1 MTKELYSIGETAR
14 LFGISTQTLRFYDR
28 RGILSPVH
36 TDPETGYRYY
46 SYMQFHVIDRIKY
59 LQGFGF
65 ALEEICTIIKKG
77 TVDALLSALY
87 RQKETLSNE
96 IMEMEE
102 LVKDMEW
109 YISRFTY
116 MEEDNAEGGFYTIRQ
131 EERYI
136 LEVPCYESDALSD
149 MEIRLAA
156 AKGMPQYKDLP
167 FRRQYGYKLRADDL
181 AAGCFRPYS
190 YFLHMRKKPDFQA
203 KHFDVLPAGEYL
215 CFRTRLLLENWDT
228 GLLNGRL
235 RQSGLPGL
243 VIALEF
249 EDNLV
254 DWSDA
259 MYEIQM
265 LL

>member
-1 MTKELYSIGETAR
+1 MNTAQCSKTSPSLRSCTAR
-14 LFGISTQTLRFYDR
+14 L
-28 RGILSPVH
+28 
-36 TDPETGYRYY
+36 
-46 SYMQFHVIDRIKY
+46 
-59 LQGFGF
+59 
-65 ALEEICTIIKKG
+65 ALEEICTIIKTG

-87 RQKETLSNE
+87 RQKEALNNE
-96 IMEMEE
+96 IMEMQD

-116 MEEDNAEGGFYTIRQ
+116 MDEDNTKEAFYTTWQ
-131 EERYI
+131 EERHV

-156 AKGMPQYKDLP
+156 AKGMTQYKDLP
-167 FRRQYGYKLRADDL
+167 FRRQYGYKLQFDAL
-181 AAGCFRPYS
+181 AAGRFQPYS

-203 KHFDVLPAGEYL
+203 EHFRVLPAGEYL
-215 CFRTRLLLENWDT
+215 CFRTRLLLESWDT
-228 GLLNGRL
+228 RLLNERFRL
-235 RQSGLPGL
+235 AAPPRL

>member
-28 RGILSPVH
+28 KGILSPVY

-59 LQGFGF
+59 LQGFGL
-65 ALEEICTIIKKG
+65 ALEEICAIIKKG

-87 RQKETLSNE
+87 HQKEALNNE
-96 IMEMEE
+96 IAEMQE

-109 YISRFTY
+109 YINRFTY
-116 MEEDNAEGGFYTIRQ
+116 MEGENAERMFYTIRQ
-131 EERYI
+131 EERHI

-167 FRRQYGYKLRADDL
+167 FRRQYGYKLRFDGL
-181 AAGCFRPYS
+181 AAGRFQPYS
-190 YFLHMRKKPDFQA
+190 YFLHMRKMPDFQA
-203 KHFDVLPAGEYL
+203 EHFQILPAGEYL
-215 CFRTRLLLENWDT
+215 CFRTRLLLEDWDI
-228 GLLNGRL
+228 GLLNRHL
-235 RQSGLPGL
+235 QQSKPPKL
-243 VIALEF
+243 VVALEF
-249 EDNLV
+249 EDNLM

-259 MYEIQM
+259 MYEI
-265 LL
+265 